1 MSASDSIL
9 GPVEE
14 GLRPVAEAFVPE
26 IAGVDG
32 EEWREIV
39 GVMERALS
47 DRPREMRRQL
57 LLFLR
62 ALDWLPLIRRG
73 SRLRRLER
81 EERTEILETLQDSRF
96 LLIRRGVWGLRTLV
110 FMGYYARPGVHS
122 RIGYRAHPD
131 GWSAR
136 PEAHEARGGGGG
148 AS

>member
-1 MSASDSIL
+1 MSAAIL
-9 GPVEE
+9 GPVEAR
-14 GLRPVAEAFVPE
+14 LRPVAEAFVPE

-62 ALDWLPLIRRG
+62 VLDWLPVLRRG
-73 SRLRRLER
+73 SRLGRLDR
-81 EERTEILETLQDSRF
+81 AERTEILETLQDSRF

-136 PEAHEARGGGGG
+136 PEGHEARGGGGS